1 MTISKFFEKN
11 RKERIDE
18 VVKFANLS
26 SEERQILENAG
37 GIGFDQAD
45 KMVENAIGTFSL
57 PLGIATNFL
66 INDKEYLV
74 PMVIEEPSVIAA
86 ASKAAKIA
94 KLHGG
99 FTMQNKESFSI
110 GQIQIVNVN
119 AKEAGPKVLQNSNQI
134 LELANSKSQTLDRKS
149 TRLNS
154 SH

>member
-26 SEERQILENAG
+26 SEERQILENVG

-66 INDKEYLV
+66 INGKEYLV
-74 PMVIEEPSVIAA
+74 SMVIEEPSVI
-86 ASKAAKIA
+86 
-94 KLHGG
+94 
-99 FTMQNKESFSI
+99 
-110 GQIQIVNVN
+110 
-119 AKEAGPKVLQNSNQI
+119 
-134 LELANSKSQTLDRKS
+134 DRKS

>member
-26 SEERQILENAG
+26 SEERQILENVG

-66 INDKEYLV
+66 INGKEYLV
-74 PMVIEEPSVIAA
+74 PMVIEEPSVR
-86 ASKAAKIA
+86 SEE
-94 KLHGG
+94 H
-99 FTMQNKESFSI
+99 TSE
-110 GQIQIVNVN
+110 
-119 AKEAGPKVLQNSNQI
+119 LQ
-134 LELANSKSQTLDRKS
+134 
-149 TRLNS
+149 

>member
-26 SEERQILENAG
+26 SEERQILENEG

-94 KLHGG
+94 K
-99 FTMQNKESFSI
+99 
-110 GQIQIVNVN
+110 
-119 AKEAGPKVLQNSNQI
+119 
-134 LELANSKSQTLDRKS
+134 
-149 TRLNS
+149 
-154 SH
+154 